1 MFFSLFALQ
10 LVSGGDRLDLQRSVT
25 SPPVDDDHSFALF
38 YPNKENVVR
47 KQKATNHFGH
57 NTRNQL
63 IHRPSAIS
71 TPLDSLETNGIIG
84 NDDTKLPCSCV
95 RVSECK
101 FHRIVLAIVCV
112 FISSCVPPFLI
123 FGQERQ
129 LFGCCNFHW
138 VSFQREACIFLSL
151 ISFQQ
156 TRSHTFS
163 LRAKPKYFSFLHF
176 VPPADE

>member
-1 MFFSLFALQ
+1 MTS
-10 LVSGGDRLDLQRSVT
+10 SSRTGGPDGLIRA
-25 SPPVDDDHSFALF
+25 DDPSFALF
-38 YPNKENVVR
+38 SLKKR
-47 KQKATNHFGH
+47 KCSETTNGNQSFRPQHKKATGEKKLSN
-57 NTRNQL
+57 
-63 IHRPSAIS
+63 PSAKLNS
-71 TPLDSLETNGIIG
+71 LDSLETNEIIG

-129 LFGCCNFHW
+129 LFGCCNFDSLGFRHL
-138 VSFQREACIFLSL
+138 SFHFNK
-151 ISFQQ
+151 

-163 LRAKPKYFSFLHF
+163 LRAKPKYFFHF
-176 VPPADE
+176 STLSG